1 MKNFVILCCVALFS
15 VGSFGQR
22 KVRGNGNEIVRE
34 HRIKNFASVVVGKDI
49 DLTILN
55 NEQTNRV
62 SVVADSNIQ
71 RFIHLK
77 VENDTLFVFWKP
89 DFELVDKKEGNF
101 EVKVST
107 KVLNALVVRDN
118 ASVEGIGNFKFED
131 FSLNASGTGD
141 VKLNVSCNKLHLNN
155 SGTGDVVLNGNGES
169 VFAKVSGTGV
179 TNLDDFSAFFM
190 ELDYSGTGDVLTKVV
205 NGIDGT
211 HSGTGDVYCKNT
223 KIINLEH
230 SGTGKI
236 IEK

>member
-1 MKNFVILCCVALFS
+1 MKNLTILCCLALFS
-15 VGSFGQR
+15 VSSFGQR
-22 KVRGNGNEIVRE
+22 KVRGNGNEIVRDY
-34 HRIKNFASVVVGKDI
+34 RIKNFASVVVGKDI
-49 DLTILN
+49 DLKILN
-55 NEQTNRV
+55 NEQTNSV

-89 DFELVDKKEGNF
+89 DFELINKKEGNF
-101 EVKVST
+101 EVKIST
-107 KVLNALVVRDN
+107 KVLNTLMVKDN

-131 FSLNASGTGD
+131 FSLNASGTGN

-155 SGTGDVVLNGNGES
+155 SGTGNVVLNGNAES
-169 VFAKVSGTGV
+169 VFATISGNGV

-190 ELDYSGTGDVLTKVV
+190 ELDYSGTGDVFTKVV

-211 HSGTGDVYCKNT
+211 HSGTGNVHCKNT
-223 KIINLEH
+223 KIINLKL